1 LVRIIRRGRFELLI
15 ATSNRGKIREIQ
27 EALRD
32 SPVKL
37 CYLEDFPDVSPVEEI
52 GETYRENAI
61 LKALNYSK
69 QTGVCALADDS
80 GLEVDALGGMPGV
93 YSARFGGPRA
103 LDQERIKT
111 LLVALS
117 QYPDRKRTAR
127 FVCCVALAE
136 WKLREADLA
145 ADARVLSVA
154 EGKCEGLITYES
166 RGANGFGFDPVF
178 KPWGYDAT
186 FAEMSPDIKRVISHR
201 AQALALIREFL
212 DRGPTSNLTVA

>member
-1 LVRIIRRGRFELLI
+1 MSTSSTCRLEVLI
-15 ATSNRGKIREIQ
+15 ATGNRGKIREIQ
-27 EALRD
+27 HAFRVLPIKLR
-32 SPVKL
+32 
-37 CYLEDFPDVSPVEEI
+37 YLEDFPAALPVEET

-93 YSARFGGPRA
+93 YSARFGGHRA
-103 LDQERIKT
+103 LDQERIKK

-127 FVCCVALAE
+127 FVCCMALAE
-136 WKLREADLA
+136 WKRGEVDLA

-154 EGKCEGLITYES
+154 EGKCEGLITHES
-166 RGANGFGFDPVF
+166 LGANGFGFDPVF
-178 KPWGYDAT
+178 KPSGYDAT
-186 FAEMSPDIKRVISHR
+186 FAEMSPDVKRVISHR

-212 DRGPTSNLTVA
+212 DHGLTSNLTVG

>member
-1 LVRIIRRGRFELLI
+1 MLI

-27 EALRD
+27 EALKS
-32 SPVKL
+32 SPVNL
-37 CYLEDFPDVSPVEEI
+37 RYLDDFPDVSPVEET
-52 GETYRENAI
+52 GETYKENAI

-93 YSARFGGPRA
+93 HSARFGGPGA
-103 LDQERIKT
+103 LDGDRINQ
-111 LLVALS
+111 LLAALS
-117 QYPDRKRTAR
+117 QYPNRKRTAR

-136 WKLREADLA
+136 WKRAELDSSAG
-145 ADARVLSVA
+145 ARVLSVA
-154 EGKCEGLITYES
+154 EGRCEGLITHEP

-178 KPWGYDAT
+178 RPEGYDGT
-186 FAEMSPDIKRVISHR
+186 FAEMSSDVKRMISHR

-212 DRGPTSNLTVA
+212 GHGLLQT

>member
-1 LVRIIRRGRFELLI
+1 LVSIIHNGRLEVLI
-15 ATSNRGKIREIQ
+15 ATSNRGKVREIQ
-27 EALRD
+27 EALGT
-32 SPVKL
+32 SQVKL
-37 CYLEDFPDVSPVEEI
+37 RYLEDFPHISPVEET

-93 YSARFGGPRA
+93 RSARFGGHGA
-103 LDQERIKT
+103 LDQDRIKK

-127 FVCCVALAE
+127 FICCMALAN
-136 WKLREADLA
+136 WKRGELA

-154 EGKCEGLITYES
+154 EGKCEGLITHES

-178 KPWGYDAT
+178 KPSGYDAT
-186 FAEMSPDIKRVISHR
+186 FAEMSPDVKRLISHR
-201 AQALALIREFL
+201 AQALASIRDFL
-212 DRGPTSNLTVA
+212 NHRLTSNLTVG